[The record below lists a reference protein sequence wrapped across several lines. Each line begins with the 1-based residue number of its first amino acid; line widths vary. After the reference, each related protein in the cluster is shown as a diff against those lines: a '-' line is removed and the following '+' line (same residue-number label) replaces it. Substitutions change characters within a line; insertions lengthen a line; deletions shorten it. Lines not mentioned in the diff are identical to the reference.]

1 MMCSQSI
8 FFSYGVFYRP
18 LIDEF
23 GWTVANLALAPSI
36 RSLITLLLV
45 LPISWLYEKYG
56 AKTLILFGGILLGVS
71 LILSSKVTIL
81 WQLYFSYSFIG
92 GIGSSAIYV
101 PLTSTIVKW
110 FDKNRGIAL
119 GITLSGF
126 GFGLFF
132 FAPLLGHLI
141 IIYGWRI
148 TFLVA
153 GVSSFLMIFLAGLV
167 IRDNPQE
174 MGLNPYGEN
183 RRKVF
188 EPHVNLSQI
197 TDSTWNLSV
206 REALGKSKLWILYTF
221 IAIGSIVRE
230 IYRQQIILFGIQLGI
245 KPVIAAMALG
255 VIGSSSILG
264 RLIGGF
270 FLERIGIRRAI
281 ILFYIINV
289 FSTLIIIRAKDQ
301 FSLFLFAII
310 FGFAIG
316 GATVIEVPLI
326 VELFGLKNLGMF
338 IGIFETAIGLGA
350 FTGSYYAGFLFDLM
364 GRYNELFL
372 SCMLFSIT
380 SLLFSIILSR
390 AKFHQEPSY

>member
-1 MMCSQSI
+1 M
-8 FFSYGVFYRP
+8 
-18 LIDEF
+18 
-23 GWTVANLALAPSI
+23 
-36 RSLITLLLV
+36 
-45 LPISWLYEKYG
+45 
-56 AKTLILFGGILLGVS
+56 
-71 LILSSKVTIL
+71 
-81 WQLYFSYSFIG
+81 
-92 GIGSSAIYV
+92 
-101 PLTSTIVKW
+101 
-110 FDKNRGIAL
+110 

-174 MGLNPYGEN
+174 MGLNPYSEN
-183 RRKVF
+183 RRKAF

-221 IAIGSIVRE
+221 IAIGSTVRE
-230 IYRQQIILFGIQLGI
+230 IYRQQIILFGIQLGV
-245 KPVIAAMALG
+245 KPVIAAMVLG
-255 VIGSSSILG
+255 VIGGSSILG

-316 GATVIEVPLI
+316 GATVLEVPLT
-326 VELFGLKNLGMF
+326 VELFGLKHLGMF
-338 IGIFETAIGLGA
+338 IGLFETAIGLGG
-350 FTGSYYAGFLFDLM
+350 FIGPYYAGFLFDLM

-390 AKFHQEPSY
+390 AKFHQDPS

>member
-1 MMCSQSI
+1 
-8 FFSYGVFYRP
+8 
-18 LIDEF
+18 
-23 GWTVANLALAPSI
+23 
-36 RSLITLLLV
+36 
-45 LPISWLYEKYG
+45 
-56 AKTLILFGGILLGVS
+56 
-71 LILSSKVTIL
+71 
-81 WQLYFSYSFIG
+81 
-92 GIGSSAIYV
+92 
-101 PLTSTIVKW
+101 
-110 FDKNRGIAL
+110 
-119 GITLSGF
+119 
-126 GFGLFF
+126 
-132 FAPLLGHLI
+132 
-141 IIYGWRI
+141 
-148 TFLVA
+148 
-153 GVSSFLMIFLAGLV
+153 MIFLAGLV

-206 REALGKSKLWILYTF
+206 REALGKSKLWILYIF
-221 IAIGSIVRE
+221 IAIGSTVRE

-316 GATVIEVPLI
+316 GATVLEVPLI
-326 VELFGLKNLGMF
+326 VELFGLKHLGMF
-338 IGIFETAIGLGA
+338 IGLFETAIGLGG
-350 FTGSYYAGFLFDLM
+350 FIGPYYAGFLFDLM